1 MYHHAKFYAGRWQCR
16 RDIRPRT
23 KKTNPTKSI
32 LALRLPDK
40 NGTKILHIINQ
51 LEYWS

>member
-1 MYHHAKFYAGRWQCR
+1 MQNFTPVGGNVAEISVPGQ
-16 RDIRPRT
+16 